1 VCALNIKIYIHPE
14 FKDTF
19 WTQLSLKAT
28 AAEITRKRYTAEYIE
43 ADKVEDI
50 DFDKVFEGE
59 EKRILL
65 YIGHSVLG
73 TPHDLKYLTDHGVHV
88 ILLNYESSVLS
99 GSCSK
104 VLLNYRDGMQ
114 KSISYLT
121 ANKHDRIALFG
132 INPNSSTD
140 MLKDSYFVEYLRER
154 GGNPTR
160 DIYYNYGS
168 ITGCFARFAENYRDY
183 NAVICSNDVVALVLI
198 QNLKEIGVRVPED
211 MYVTACGGSS
221 MLSSIAN
228 TTITTVFADQYELGR
243 QAVLTYSYLYKNPC
257 DVALSVKVEAKLT
270 VRQSTNFDPDPGEDL
285 VTTLSKQVPNVDFY
299 DDPVIQKI
307 FDIEALLLNSDELDR
322 GILDGI
328 LSGETYPS
336 IAERLYTSENVISYR
351 IKRMCKLT
359 NTSKKNELVALI
371 TPYLK
376 K

>member
-1 VCALNIKIYIHPE
+1 MNIKIYIHPE

-43 ADKVEDI
+43 ADSVNDI
-50 DFDKVFEGE
+50 DFDKLYEGE

-65 YIGHSVLG
+65 YIGHSVSG
-73 TPHDLKYLTDHGVHV
+73 TPEDLKVLTDNRVHV

-99 GSCSK
+99 GNCSK

-114 KSISYLT
+114 KSINYLT

-168 ITGCFARFAENYRDY
+168 ITACFARFAENCRDY
-183 NAVICSNDVVALVLI
+183 NAVICANDVVALALI
-198 QNLKEIGVRVPED
+198 QSLKEIGIEVPRD

-221 MLSSIAN
+221 MLSSMAT

-243 QAVLTYSYLYKNPC
+243 QAVLTYAYLYKNPC
-257 DVALSVKVEAKLT
+257 DIALSVKVEAKLT
-270 VRQSTNFDPDPGEDL
+270 VRESTNFDPDDGKNII
-285 VTTLSKQVPNVDFY
+285 TTLTKQTPNVDFY

-307 FDIEALLLNSDELDR
+307 FCVEALLLNCDELDR
-322 GILDGI
+322 GILEGI
-328 LSGETYPS
+328 LKGETYPS

-351 IKRMCKLT
+351 IKRMCKIT
-359 NTSKKNELVALI
+359 NTSKKSKLIALVA
-371 TPYLK
+371 PYLK
-376 K
+376 Q

>member
-1 VCALNIKIYIHPE
+1 MNIKIYIHPE

-28 AAEITRKRYTAEYIE
+28 AAEITRKRYTAQYID
-43 ADKVEDI
+43 ANNVSDI

-65 YIGHSVLG
+65 YIGHSVSG
-73 TPHDLKYLTDHGVHV
+73 TPADLKVLTDHGVHV

-99 GSCSK
+99 GRCSK

-121 ANKHDRIALFG
+121 ANRHDRIALFG

-154 GGNPTR
+154 GGNPAR

-168 ITGCFARFAENYRDY
+168 ISGCFARFAENYRDY
-183 NAVICSNDVVALVLI
+183 NAVICANDVVALALV
-198 QNLKEIGVRVPED
+198 QSLKSINVRVPED

-221 MLSSIAN
+221 MLSSVAN

-270 VRQSTNFDPDPGEDL
+270 VRASTNFDPDPGQNL
-285 VTTLSKQVPNVDFY
+285 VTMLSKQVPNVDFY
-299 DDPVIQKI
+299 DDPVIKNI
-307 FDIEALLLNSDELDR
+307 FCVEALLLNSDELDR
-322 GILDGI
+322 DILDGI
-328 LSGETYPS
+328 LAGETYPS

-351 IKRMCKLT
+351 IKRMCKIT
-359 NTSKKNELVALI
+359 GTAKKSELVALL
-371 TPYLK
+371 TPYMK
-376 K
+376 

>member
-1 VCALNIKIYIHPE
+1 MTIKIYIHPE

-19 WTQLSLKAT
+19 WTQLTLKAT
-28 AAEITRKRYTAEYIE
+28 AAEITRKRYTAEYLE
-43 ADKVEDI
+43 AEKVTDI
-50 DFDKVFEGE
+50 DFDKIY
-59 EKRILL
+59 EKDERRLLL
-65 YIGHSVLG
+65 YIGHSVSG
-73 TPHDLKYLTDHGVHV
+73 TPADLKHLTDNGVHV
-88 ILLNYESSVLS
+88 ILINYESSILS

-154 GGNPTR
+154 GGNPAR

-168 ITGCFARFAENYRDY
+168 VAGCFTRFAENRADY
-183 NAVICSNDVVALVLI
+183 NAVICANDVVALALI
-198 QNLKEIGVRVPED
+198 RSLKSIGVRVPED

-221 MLSSIAN
+221 MLSSLGS

-243 QAVLTYSYLYKNPC
+243 QAVLTYAHLYKNPC
-257 DVALSVKVEAKLT
+257 AVALSVKVEAKLT
-270 VRQSTNFDPDPGEDL
+270 VRASTAFDPDPGEDL
-285 VTTLSKQVPNVDFY
+285 VTTLNKQVPNVDFY
-299 DDPVIQKI
+299 DDPIIQDI
-307 FDIEALLLNSDELDR
+307 FRVEELLLNCDELDR

-328 LSGETYPS
+328 LDGETYPS

-351 IKRMCKLT
+351 IKKMCKIT
-359 NTSKKNELVALI
+359 GTVKKSELVTLLL
-371 TPYLK
+371 PYLK
-376 K
+376 

>member
-1 VCALNIKIYIHPE
+1 MTIKIYVHPE

-28 AAEITRKRYTAEYIE
+28 NAEIMRKRYSVKYIE
-43 ADKVEDI
+43 AESVTDI
-50 DFDKVFEGE
+50 DFDKEFEGD

-65 YIGHSVLG
+65 YIGHSVSG
-73 TPHDLKYLTDHGVHV
+73 TPKDLKYLTDHSIHV

-121 ANKHDRIALFG
+121 ANNHSRIALFG

-140 MLKDSYFVEYLRER
+140 MLKDSYFTEYLLEK
-154 GGNPTR
+154 GKDPAR
-160 DIYYNYGS
+160 DIYYNLGQ
-168 ITGCFARFAENYRDY
+168 IKACFDRFLENIEHY

-198 QNLKEIGVRVPED
+198 RKLKEAGIRVPED
-211 MYVTACGGSS
+211 IYVTACGGSS

-257 DVALSVKVEAKLT
+257 DIALSVKVEAKLT
-270 VRQSTNFDPDPGEDL
+270 VRQSTNFDPDPAKDI
-285 VTTLSKQVPNVDFY
+285 VTTLKKQVPNVDFY
-299 DDPVIQKI
+299 DDPMIHDV
-307 FDIEALLLNSDELDR
+307 FRIEALLLGCDELDK
-322 GILDGI
+322 GILEGI
-328 LSGETYPS
+328 LNGETYPV
-336 IAERLYTSENVISYR
+336 IAEKLFTSENVISYR
-351 IKRMCKLT
+351 IKRMCKIT
-359 NTSKKNELVALI
+359 ETTKKSELVALLE
-371 TPYLK
+371 PYLK
-376 K
+376 

>member
-1 VCALNIKIYIHPE
+1 MNIKIYIHPE

-19 WTQLSLKAT
+19 WTELSLKAV
-28 AAEITRKRYTAEYIE
+28 AAEITRKRYNAEYID
-43 ADKVEDI
+43 AASVEEI
-50 DFDKVFEGE
+50 DYDKVFHGE

-65 YIGHSVLG
+65 YIGHSVIG
-73 TPHDLKYLTDHGVHV
+73 TPSDLKFLTDKGVHV

-114 KSISYLT
+114 KTISYLT

-140 MLKDSYFVEYLRER
+140 MLKDSYFVEYPRER

-168 ITGCFARFAENYRDY
+168 ITACFSRFAENYGDY
-183 NAVICSNDVVALVLI
+183 NAVICSNDVVALALI
-198 QNLKEIGVRVPED
+198 QSLKNIGVRVPED

-221 MLSSIAN
+221 ILSSIAS

-243 QAVLTYSYLYKNPC
+243 QAVLTYTYLYKNPC

-270 VRQSTNFDPDPGEDL
+270 VRASTNFDPDGGEEI
-285 VTTLSKQVPNVDFY
+285 TTSLSKQVPNVDFY
-299 DDPVIQKI
+299 DDPVIREI
-307 FDIEALLLNSDELDR
+307 FRVESLLLQSDDLDR

-351 IKRMCKLT
+351 IKRMCKIT
-359 NTSKKNELVALI
+359 NTTKKSELVALI
-371 TPYLK
+371 SPYMK
-376 K
+376 

>member
-1 VCALNIKIYIHPE
+1 MVIRIYVHPE

-28 AAEITRKRYTAEYIE
+28 NAEITRKRYTAHYIDVE
-43 ADKVEDI
+43 KVTDI
-50 DFDKVFEGE
+50 DFDKVFEGD
-59 EKRILL
+59 EKKLLL
-65 YIGHSVLG
+65 YIGHSVSG
-73 TPHDLKYLTDHGVHV
+73 TPVDLKYLTDHGVHV

-121 ANKHDRIALFG
+121 ANKHDKIALFG

-168 ITGCFARFAENYRDY
+168 ISGCFSRFAENYTDY
-183 NAVICSNDVVALVLI
+183 NAVICSNDVVALALI
-198 QNLKEIGVRVPED
+198 NYLKGIGVRIPED

-221 MLSSIAN
+221 ILSSMAN

-257 DVALSVKVEAKLT
+257 DVALSVKVEARLT
-270 VRQSTNFDPDPGEDL
+270 VRQSTNFDPDPGHDL
-285 VTTLSKQVPNVDFY
+285 VTTLKKQVPNVDFY
-299 DDPVIQKI
+299 DDPVIQSI
-307 FDIEALLLNSDELDR
+307 FRIEALLLSCDELDR
-322 GILDGI
+322 GILEGI
-328 LSGETYPS
+328 LAGETYPS

-351 IKRMCKLT
+351 IKRMCKIT
-359 NTSKKNELVALI
+359 ETSKKSELVTLLS
-371 TPYLK
+371 PYLK
-376 K
+376 

>member
-1 VCALNIKIYIHPE
+1 MTIKIYIHPE

-19 WTQLSLKAT
+19 WTQLTLKAT

-43 ADKVEDI
+43 AEKVTDI
-50 DFDKVFEGE
+50 DFDTLYAGDE
-59 EKRILL
+59 RRLLL
-65 YIGHSVLG
+65 YIGHSVSG
-73 TPHDLKYLTDHGVHV
+73 TPVDLKYLTDHGVHV
-88 ILLNYESSVLS
+88 ILINYESSVLS

-114 KSISYLT
+114 KTISYLT

-154 GGNPTR
+154 GGNPAR

-168 ITGCFARFAENYRDY
+168 VTGCFARFAENYRDY
-183 NAVICSNDVVALVLI
+183 NAVICSNDVVALALI
-198 QNLKEIGVRVPED
+198 RSLKEIGVRVPED

-221 MLSSIAN
+221 MISSIAS

-243 QAVLTYSYLYKNPC
+243 QAVLTYAHLYKNPC
-257 DVALSVKVEAKLT
+257 AVALSVKVEANLT
-270 VRQSTNFDPDPGEDL
+270 VRASTNYDPDPGEDL
-285 VTTLSKQVPNVDFY
+285 VSTLDKQVPNVDFY
-299 DDPVIQKI
+299 DDPVIRAI
-307 FDIEALLLNSDELDR
+307 FRVEELLLNCDELDR

-328 LSGETYPS
+328 LTGETYPN

-351 IKRMCKLT
+351 IKKMCKIT
-359 NTSKKNELVALI
+359 DTSKKSELVALLS
-371 TPYLK
+371 PYLK
-376 K
+376 

>member
-1 VCALNIKIYIHPE
+1 MNIKIYIHPE

-28 AAEITRKRYTAEYIE
+28 NAEITRKRYTAQYIE
-43 ADKVEDI
+43 AENVADI
-50 DFDKVFEGE
+50 DFDKIYENDD
-59 EKRILL
+59 KRILL
-65 YIGHSVLG
+65 YIGHSVSG
-73 TPHDLKYLTDHGVHV
+73 TPEDLKILTDNGVHV

-99 GSCSK
+99 GNCSK

-168 ITGCFARFAENYRDY
+168 IDGCFGRFAENRADY
-183 NAVICSNDVVALVLI
+183 NAVICANDVVALALI
-198 QNLKEIGVRVPED
+198 QNLKKIGVHVPND
-211 MYVTACGGSS
+211 IYVTACGGSS
-221 MLSSIAN
+221 MLSSIAS

-257 DVALSVKVEAKLT
+257 DIALSVKVEAKLT
-270 VRQSTNFDPDPGEDL
+270 VRASTNFDPDPGQNI
-285 VTTLSKQVPNVDFY
+285 VTSLQKQVPNIDFY

-307 FDIEALLLNSDELDR
+307 FTVEGLLLNCDELDR
-322 GILDGI
+322 GILKGI
-328 LSGETYPS
+328 LDGETYPS
-336 IAERLYTSENVISYR
+336 IAEKLYTSENVISYR
-351 IKRMCKLT
+351 IKRMCKITGT
-359 NTSKKNELVALI
+359 NKKSELVTLLE
-371 TPYLK
+371 PYLK
-376 K
+376 